1 MSKQSNGLSRSGM
14 MLALG
19 ALSAVLAGGVSVANA
34 QFIKA
39 EDKAKKDAIKPPT
52 INPNTA
58 QGAPSLMVTIG
69 MVGLAAL
76 VVGVNFLPT
85 KRSHQD

>member
-1 MSKQSNGLSRSGM
+1 MSKQIKRRSRRGTMLVM
-14 MLALG
+14 MAI
-19 ALSAVLAGGVSVANA
+19 ASVLAGGVSVASA
-34 QFIKA
+34 QFQA
-39 EDKAKKDAIKPPT
+39 PTDKAKKEAIKPPT

-58 QGAPSLMVTIG
+58 TAGTSILVTIG

-76 VVGVNFLPT
+76 VVAANFLPT